1 MPDPRWE
8 QLADILVN
16 YSTRTSSG
24 DRVLIT
30 MMETDT
36 WPLARAV
43 HAAAIRVGAF
53 PHIEFQPTLLQ
64 RDLMKE
70 GNPEQFNRAHELL
83 STANFSPAVH

>member
-1 MPDPRWE
+1 MLDSRWE

-16 YSTRTSSG
+16 YSTSTG
-24 DRVLIT
+24 PGERVLIT

-53 PHIEFQPTLLQ
+53 PHIEFQSTLFQ
-64 RDLMKE
+64 GDLMLHSFPL
-70 GNPEQFNRAHELL
+70 PELI
-83 STANFSPAVH
+83 